1 MARRR
6 SHSKRPDRISYTL
19 TDTGN
24 ELLFAYRRR
33 QNAVG
38 CFLSV
43 WMMGW
48 TAGCVFLTVM
58 VAKQPDLERILFAI
72 PFWAAWFAGAALL
85 AHAVFS
91 RELLRLG
98 PDGVTFRRN
107 VLVPL
112 TRRHVPLSEVTAF
125 APYYDATRGIRGVEM
140 QTTGKP
146 VRFAAELPDEER
158 HSLLRKL
165 NEHLATLRPKHARQ
179 INEVLLKLE
188 DQPSDGDTPP
198 EDDEHAESRNVVAKD
213 KTIEAAS
220 ADIAVES
227 EATTLTAD
235 DPPTACPSDSAW
247 HRVEDFQAIIFTS
260 RGRFSFMSLL
270 LLLFL
275 NAFWN
280 GIVSL
285 FLCLALGLIPGGPD
299 GFVRW
304 LMLLFLTP
312 FLLIG
317 LLFLVLFVAAI
328 LEPLRQR
335 RWRFDDAEISYRYSY
350 FGLGPRWRYPATHI
364 NGLQIQWDVES
375 DRKGR
380 KKLTRKKSTD
390 AGDYVPHRL
399 AFIDRNHEPICSIDG
414 LTEGEAR
421 WMGGIVRRERAAW
434 FRDRD

>member
-1 MARRR
+1 MSRRR

-19 TDTGN
+19 TDAGN

-38 CFLSV
+38 CFLSF
-43 WMMGW
+43 WLAGW

-72 PFWAAWFAGAALL
+72 PFWAAWFAGASLL
-85 AHAVFS
+85 AHALFC
-91 RELLRLG
+91 REDLRLG

-112 TRRHVPLSEVTAF
+112 TRRHVPLEEVTAF
-125 APYYDATRGIRGVEM
+125 APYYDATKGVRGVEM
-140 QTTGKP
+140 QTAGKP

-158 HSLLRKL
+158 HSLLQKL

-188 DQPSDGDTPP
+188 VPPSDGETPQ
-198 EDDEHAESRNVVAKD
+198 EDDDHAESRNVVVKD
-213 KTIEAAS
+213 KTTEAAS

-227 EATTLTAD
+227 ASITLTAD
-235 DPPTACPSDSAW
+235 DPPTARPSDSAW
-247 HRVEDFQAIIFTS
+247 RRVEDFQAIVFSS
-260 RGRFSFMSLL
+260 RGRLSFMSLL
-270 LLLFL
+270 VLLFL

-285 FLCLALGLIPGGPD
+285 FLLMALGLIPGGPD
-299 GFVRW
+299 GFMRW
-304 LMLLFLTP
+304 IMLLFLVP
-312 FLLIG
+312 FVLIG
-317 LLFLVLFVAAI
+317 LLFLVLLLAAI
-328 LEPLRQR
+328 LEPLRR
-335 RWRFDDAEISYRYSY
+335 SRWRFDDAEISYRFSY

-364 NGLQIQWDVES
+364 DDLQIQWDVES
-375 DRKGR
+375 DRKG
-380 KKLTRKKSTD
+380 KKRFTRKKPTD
-390 AGDYVPHRL
+390 AGDFVPHRL
-399 AFIDRNHEPICSIDG
+399 AFVDQNREPICSIDG

-421 WMGGIVRRERAAW
+421 WMGGIVRRERAHW
-434 FRDRD
+434 FRENN